1 MRAPLRHWNGFA
13 TYLHQS
19 WYERMDEEGRHL
31 LDKISSASR
40 DMGVLLDELLNFS
53 RLGRADLQFHQVNLT
68 ELVTRIRGE
77 LQADDD
83 GRRTQWEVGKLPE
96 VEGDQSLLHQVL
108 VNLLSNA
115 VKYSR
120 KAASPRIIVGSRNEN
135 DSVTVFVQDNGA
147 GFEMQYV
154 NKLFNVFQRLHR
166 ATEFEG
172 TGIGLA
178 IVRRIVERH
187 GGHAWAEGSPGKGA
201 TFYFSL
207 PTRRQE
213 RGQARI
219 HSAGR

>member
-1 MRAPLRHWNGFA
+1 M
-13 TYLHQS
+13 
-19 WYERMDEEGRHL
+19 
-31 LDKISSASR
+31 
-40 DMGVLLDELLNFS
+40 
-53 RLGRADLQFHQVNLT
+53 QFHQVNLT
-68 ELVTRIRGE
+68 ELVARIQGE
-77 LQADDD
+77 LQADED
-83 GRRTQWEVGKLPE
+83 GRRTQREIGKLPE

-120 KAASPRIIVGSRNEN
+120 KASSPRIIVGSRNEK
-135 DSVTVFVQDNGA
+135 DSVTVFVKDNGA

-187 GGHAWAEGSPGKGA
+187 GGQCGPKEVLVKAQLFTANEIVVVHDGAEA
-201 TFYFSL
+201 LDFLY
-207 PTRRQE
+207 R
-213 RGQARI
+213 RGQFSDRNPADPLVVLLDIKMPKVSGLEVLQHMKADPQLRMVPVVMLT
-219 HSAGR
+219 SSREGPDV